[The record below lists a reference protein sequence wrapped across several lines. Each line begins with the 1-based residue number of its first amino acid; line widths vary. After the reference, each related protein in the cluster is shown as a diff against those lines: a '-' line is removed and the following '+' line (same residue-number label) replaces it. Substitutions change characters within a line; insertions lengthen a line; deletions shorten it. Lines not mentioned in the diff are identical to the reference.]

1 MKYLVNKIQL
11 DRIIYKYLDSIFE
24 NYILEKGGIL
34 FDILIIRDG
43 EEAASIG
50 IDLEGDRVVVEMG
63 LREQLQSMFSID
75 EKYVNKIVKEYFKEK
90 LNLD

>member
-1 MKYLVNKIQL
+1 MKYLVSKIQL

-24 NYILEKGGIL
+24 IYTIEKGGIL
-34 FDILIIRDG
+34 FDILVIRDG
-43 EEAASIG
+43 EQDATVG
-50 IDLEGDRVVVEMG
+50 IDLEGDRVAVNHK

-75 EKYVNKIVKEYFKEK
+75 EKYANKIVKEYFKEK